1 MTLQP
6 SLLLEEEALSADA
19 PTPSAAIDRH
29 TAILFGQDP
38 TERIVAVEPLDNR
51 LCVWRRLPGDRVEH
65 AFEPFAPWILLTA
78 PHPAFGGEPRELEGE
93 GFRYLYEFPGWAA
106 FQDARYRL
114 RDEHVE
120 QLSYPT
126 ATKVALIRS
135 GKTLFK
141 GMTMNDVVRMQVD
154 IETEGLSAEPEDSRI
169 LIITVGDNRG
179 RQPETLTGDERDI
192 LNRFIALVRERDPD
206 VIEGHNIYGFDF
218 PFLLA
223 RAQRHNIRLA
233 LGRDGSEV
241 RVGQERNFA
250 IGGITRPFTP
260 VYIHGR
266 HILDTYLAVQRFD
279 WARGALSS
287 YGLKEVARSFGIAAD
302 ERVEIPRGELAQTFR
317 SDPQRVL
324 TYACQDVIE
333 TARLAE
339 LVAPTEFYQTQM
351 VPDAYGFAAVSGTGE
366 KINSLFIRAYLA
378 AGHAIPRPQKSRPYS
393 GGYTD
398 VRMTGV
404 IDRVVKADVESLYP
418 SLMLSE
424 RIKPASDTLDVFLPA
439 LKELTRRR
447 REAKKMSRITEG
459 TEQHYW
465 DGLQNSFKVL
475 INSFY
480 GYLGAA
486 GFNFNDYDAAE
497 RVTELGRQL
506 VQDIAARMEAT
517 GSRIIE
523 IDTDGVYF
531 VPPENV
537 KKNEE
542 AERKYVEYVTRVREA
557 MSSDIRL
564 AFDGR
569 YKAMVSLK
577 TKNYV
582 LCGYDGKK
590 TFKGASL
597 RSRADEAYGREFI
610 AQVIDLL
617 LEHRLEEIGALYERT
632 IDDILNHRVS
642 IEKLARRE
650 RVTEKT
656 FTSANKQRS
665 AEIAR
670 NIAVGEYVTVYE
682 RANGKLGLLEEY
694 EQNGR
699 DENTAYY
706 MDKLYKFASRLRE
719 AFDGAFD
726 QYIPKPTAQGLP
738 QRVQASLDLFAE

>member
-1 MTLQP
+1 MTLQTR
-6 SLLLEEEALSADA
+6 LLLEEENRTPEA
-19 PTPSAAIDRH
+19 PEPPAPDNRH
-29 TAILFGQDP
+29 AAILFGQDP
-38 TERIVAVEPLDNR
+38 TERIVAVEPLENR
-51 LCVWRRLPGDRVEH
+51 LCLWLRRPDDTVETAH
-65 AFEPFAPWILLTA
+65 EPFRPWLLLTA
-78 PHPAFGGEPRELEGE
+78 PHPGLGGEPRELEGE
-93 GFRYLYEFPGWAA
+93 GFRYLYEFPTWSA
-106 FQDARYRL
+106 FQDARFRL
-114 RDEHVE
+114 REEHVE

-126 ATKVALIRS
+126 ATKQALVRS

-141 GMTMNDVVRMQVD
+141 GMTMADVVRMQVD
-154 IETEGLSAEPEDSRI
+154 IETEGLSAEGEGNRI
-169 LIITVGDNRG
+169 LIIAVGDNRG
-179 RQPETLTGDERDI
+179 LLETLTGEERDI

-206 VIEGHNIYGFDF
+206 ILEGHNLYGFDL

-233 LGRDGSEV
+233 IGRDGSEA

-260 VYIHGR
+260 VYLYGR

-287 YGLKEVARSFGIAAD
+287 YGLKEVARAFGIAAE
-302 ERVEIPRGELAQTFR
+302 ERVEIPRDQLAQAFR
-317 SDPQRVL
+317 SDPERVL
-324 TYACQDVIE
+324 TYARQDVIE

-351 VPDAYGFAAVSGTGE
+351 IPDAYGFAAVSGTGE
-366 KINSLFIRAYLA
+366 KINALFIRAYLA
-378 AGHAIPRPQKSRPYS
+378 QGRAIPRPQRPRAYA

-398 VRMTGV
+398 VRATGV
-404 IDRVVKADVESLYP
+404 LDRVVKADVESLYP
-418 SLMLSE
+418 SLMLTE
-424 RIKPASDTLDVFLPA
+424 RIRPASDTLDIFLPA
-439 LKELTRRR
+439 LEELTRRR
-447 REAKKMSRITEG
+447 LEAKSRAREAEG

-497 RVTELGRQL
+497 RVTELGRRL
-506 VQDIAARMEAT
+506 VQEIAEKMQAT
-517 GSRIIE
+517 GSRIVE

-531 VPPENV
+531 IPPEDV
-537 KKNEE
+537 LGEE
-542 AERKYVEYVTRVREA
+542 AERAYVARIASTLPPG
-557 MSSDIRL
+557 IRL

-569 YKAMVSLK
+569 YRAMVSLK

-582 LCGYDGKK
+582 LYGYDGKK

-610 AQVIDLL
+610 AQAVDLL
-617 LEHRLEEIGALYERT
+617 LEHRLDEIGALYERT
-632 IDDILNHRVS
+632 LDDILNHRIP

-665 AEIAR
+665 AAVAR
-670 NIAVGEYVTVYE
+670 NTSVGEHITVYE
-682 RANGKLGLLEEY
+682 RADGTLGLLEEY
-694 EQNGR
+694 R
-699 DENTAYY
+699 PHDESTAYY

-719 AFDGAFD
+719 AFGDAFD
-726 QYIPKPTAQGLP
+726 RYIPKPTAQGLP
-738 QRVQASLDLFAE
+738 QRAQASLDLFEA